1 MVKDI
6 DLVRLKILTKW
17 LYDIVEEIAN
27 NKALNDED
35 IIELLMSAKG
45 IMSDIDK
52 EIVFIVKENSQNKKW
67 WIMVKKID
75 LIKFEVLLELQLG
88 LINEINENEDLKE
101 DEILE
106 ALEIIKNISEEIS
119 KDISVLLSKNSEN
132 KKWKKYNKK
141 KEL

>member
-1 MVKDI
+1 MAKDI

-52 EIVFIVKENSQNKKW
+52 EIVFIVKENSQNKK
-67 WIMVKKID
+67 
-75 LIKFEVLLELQLG
+75 
-88 LINEINENEDLKE
+88 
-101 DEILE
+101 
-106 ALEIIKNISEEIS
+106 
-119 KDISVLLSKNSEN
+119 
-132 KKWKKYNKK
+132 
-141 KEL
+141 

>member
-6 DLVRLKILTKW
+6 DLVKIKIMTKW
-17 LYDIVEEIAN
+17 LYDIVEEITN
-27 NKALNDED
+27 NKVLSDED

-45 IMSDIDK
+45 IMTDIDK
-52 EIVFIVKENSQNKKW
+52 EIVLIVKENSQNKKW

>member
-1 MVKDI
+1 
-6 DLVRLKILTKW
+6 
-17 LYDIVEEIAN
+17 
-27 NKALNDED
+27 
-35 IIELLMSAKG
+35 
-45 IMSDIDK
+45 
-52 EIVFIVKENSQNKKW
+52 
-67 WIMVKKID
+67 MVKKID

-132 KKWKKYNKK
+132 KK
-141 KEL
+141 